1 MPKSLSVAIIVIS
14 ALILVGAFFFL
25 NKNQSQVQ
33 VASYTSKDV
42 QKPRV
47 EVKTTFFDMGEIKVS
62 DQKKAEFTLKNV
74 GSKSLQLFNIS
85 SSCGCTVGQIVYE
98 GKESQEFGM
107 HSAGS
112 FNREISSGK
121 EAKVRVIYRPYVMP
135 VYGPVER
142 EVYLSTNDPDNP
154 KLVFKVKAYVK

>member
-1 MPKSLSVAIIVIS
+1 MSKSLIVSIIGISVLL
-14 ALILVGAFFFL
+14 LIGAFFFL
-25 NKNQSQVQ
+25 NKNQSEVQ
-33 VASYTSKDV
+33 VTSYATKDA
-42 QKPRV
+42 QRPKV
-47 EVKTTFFDMGEIKVS
+47 EVKSTFFDLGEMKVS
-62 DQKKAEFTLKNV
+62 DQKKYEFTIKNV
-74 GSKSLQLFNIS
+74 GRKPLQLFDIS
-85 SSCGCTVGQIVYE
+85 SSCGCTVGQILYE

-112 FNREISSGK
+112 FGKEISPGK

-135 VYGPVER
+135 VYGVVER